1 MPYRAAVLVRSAAAC
16 RLGSTDAMRS
26 REEQLKAMKV
36 DRRSGVAP
44 LKVRGDVTAIM
55 AADFVSSLAVSANEN
70 MAKSLAAVE
79 WAVGHPGTTSAVS
92 LLPACRIKP
101 GLAATHAPLDVL
113 GCRQRE

>member
-26 REEQLKAMKV
+26 REEQLKAMKG

-55 AADFVSSLAVSANEN
+55 AADFFSPFAVSANEN
-70 MAKSLAAVE
+70 RAKTLAAVE
-79 WAVGHPGTTSAVS
+79 WAVPHPVTTSTVS
-92 LLPACRIKP
+92 LLPASRAKP
-101 GLAATHAPLDVL
+101 LLSA
-113 GCRQRE
+113 